1 MKKIFI
7 HGLVAGIL
15 SGLASIIYF
24 KLYQSTLVT
33 SFDKVIN
40 PGSIIGS
47 SIFGC
52 LLMATGYFLLS
63 KFKKENFKG
72 ILNVTISVLSFV
84 SIVGVISMT
93 LPIEIE
99 NPELFPGLAIPMH
112 FFPALAFFTIE
123 PFFTAKTTETEL
135 LN

>member
-1 MKKIFI
+1 MKKIII

-24 KLYQSTLVT
+24 KLYQSTLAT

-40 PGSIIGS
+40 IGSIIGS
-47 SIFGC
+47 SILGC

-72 ILNVTISVLSFV
+72 ILNVTISVLSFA
-84 SIVGVISMT
+84 SIAGVISMT

-99 NPELFPGLAIPMH
+99 NPELFPGLTIPMH

-135 LN
+135 LK